1 MMKNTFLA
9 ALLILALGQICHFG
23 LPWWMLA
30 IIAGLAGWFTKS
42 AWQALLGGFLGGA
55 SLWWLAA
62 WLQDN
67 ENGGVLSE
75 KVGQLFQGASSIQLL
90 LLTGILG
97 GLLAA
102 LGALT
107 GKLAKD
113 LMVKPTR
120 GHYLQERR
128 RR

>member
-1 MMKNTFLA
+1 MKNTFLA

-23 LPWWMLA
+23 LPWWTLA
-30 IIAGLAGWFTKS
+30 IIAGLAGQFTKN

-55 SLWWLAA
+55 TLWSLSA

-67 ENGGVLSE
+67 ANESALSE
-75 KVGQLFQGASSIQLL
+75 KVGQLFQGASSMQLL

-107 GKLAKD
+107 GKLGKD
-113 LMVKPTR
+113 LLARPSR
-120 GHYLQERR
+120 RHYLQERR